1 MAMGENSAK
10 PSFFK
15 KIADYFKSVK
25 GEFKKI
31 VWPSKESVIKNTG
44 VVIAYCII
52 IGVIVFLLDM
62 LFSWVFNLV
71 VGLL

>member
-10 PSFFK
+10 PSFIK